1 MKITKDLLKQI
12 ILEELQE
19 EMGKNNHAV
28 PAWAIAGKVTK
39 AEEPEEGPRSEK
51 DRLKELFDMVSDIQ
65 SKMEAEGKQEAV
77 LTKDEI
83 KKLFDE
89 LNVLSA

>member
-12 ILEELQE
+12 ILEELQAE
-19 EMGKNNHAV
+19 AEKNNHAV
-28 PAWAIAGKVTK
+28 PAWAMAGKVTK
-39 AEEPEEGPRSEK
+39 AEEPEEEPRSDK

-89 LNVLSA
+89 LNVLST